1 MQLGLDPVMSY
12 GVNPTR
18 RFEVTYGGG
27 RLDLITPDDAVG
39 VSLLRPRAGWLEATG
54 SLWGIALQDDG
65 SPVRFASVLANPI
78 EDGEPSRFGVSAFTD
93 SFGSFS
99 IEGLEPGRY
108 LVKVHP
114 ILIPDAHQLLL
125 PEATLEFP
133 VTTVLRTVEVRAGSR
148 SGPLTIHVRP
158 EEN

>member
-1 MQLGLDPVMSY
+1 M
-12 GVNPTR
+12 
-18 RFEVTYGGG
+18 
-27 RLDLITPDDAVG
+27 
-39 VSLLRPRAGWLEATG
+39 
-54 SLWGIALQDDG
+54 
-65 SPVRFASVLANPI
+65 RFASVLANPI
-78 EDGEPSRFGVSAFTD
+78 EDREPSRFGVSAFTD

-148 SGPLTIHVRP
+148 SGPLTIHLRP